1 MVTHVLL
8 KHQYVMFG
16 SLGKQGT
23 LCSMSKC
30 KMDKPRIV
38 SWACNEVW
46 QFKMVENKV
55 KMAWL
60 GPRTDPGRARA
71 PGPIFLFYLLY
82 FSFFF
87 SCASLSYQSSQ
98 PNPISN
104 YSTKKI
110 NKNNKSIHNGDFILA
125 KKLFYHQRT
134 KNHVLLEKLKLN
146 FLQL

>member
-1 MVTHVLL
+1 MVTHVLP

-60 GPRTDPGRARA
+60 GPRTDPGGARA
-71 PGPIFLFYLLY
+71 PGPIFFYLLY

-87 SCASLSYQSSQ
+87 SCVSLF
-98 PNPISN
+98 PISLV
-104 YSTKKI
+104 SLTQLAI
-110 NKNNKSIHNGDFILA
+110 IQHKNLIKTIKAFTMVIL
-125 KKLFYHQRT
+125 F
-134 KNHVLLEKLKLN
+134 
-146 FLQL
+146 